1 MQGPSGG
8 YWQWSRQ
15 NTWVFGNNN
24 RDPSGSVGNSGSPQ
38 SRNITGSPYGSGSPQ
53 SNQNFGSPQ
62 SSHGATSQEVQEQQ
76 GLRDLQKLVIE
87 LPKYKAA
94 TSPDKLLWMMTS
106 KLIDKLPC
114 LLDYDGAGTVDF
126 KPWLTLDEEANEYM
140 VRANNKLYSALV
152 SSVEPEGSD
161 GSEVLLT
168 KLQQQCRVGDGLGAW
183 KVIARHI

>member
-1 MQGPSGG
+1 MYILRVRLRPRDTRSVVLKGASSFFRRLKTLDLSVHSLQPGVNRKMQGPSGG
-8 YWQWSRQ
+8 YLQWLRQ

-87 LPKYKAA
+87 LPKYNVHF
-94 TSPDKLLWMMTS
+94 L
-106 KLIDKLPC
+106 
-114 LLDYDGAGTVDF
+114 
-126 KPWLTLDEEANEYM
+126 
-140 VRANNKLYSALV
+140 R
-152 SSVEPEGSD
+152 
-161 GSEVLLT
+161 
-168 KLQQQCRVGDGLGAW
+168 QRVGVVA
-183 KVIARHI
+183 